1 MFCGRLR
8 LVLQTNPYSYST
20 KLNFTRPRLRKL
32 RFRNKL
38 TKKLVFASAL
48 GGSAL
53 AIGYIGM
60 YSGISPYMSI
70 VQDPP
75 PLHVIFT
82 SSGLLKHLKYL
93 FKTYLKFKH

>member
-38 TKKLVFASAL
+38 TKNFVFASAL

-75 PLHVIFT
+75 PPSCYIQ
-82 SSGLLKHLKYL
+82 
-93 FKTYLKFKH
+93 FKQSFETFKISVCCIS